1 MFTHCYIAEQVLKK
15 LKKKK
20 LISSAGKIDDYY
32 FGAIAPDIRYMRPG
46 LKREITHDPFGK
58 DRVLED
64 KKFNNYSKAFLAG
77 YETHL
82 IVDDV
87 WSNDKKWL
95 GESIYEFYNVD
106 VNNFA
111 QKFALYGL
119 VDDYFQAEAHSF
131 SPLQYLLNLSQSN
144 QHNLLFDLD
153 FNPLEVTSYRVGS
166 LLYLREPGI
175 DTINIFSFITFNL
188 EEKAVRSILNQK
200 PNLTSFLRKFK
211 KESIKRCVDSL
222 EEKL

>member
-1 MFTHCYIAEQVLKK
+1 MAFMFTHCYIAEQVLKK

-20 LISSAGKIDDYY
+20 LISSAGKIDDY
-32 FGAIAPDIRYMRPG
+32 
-46 LKREITHDPFGK
+46 
-58 DRVLED
+58 
-64 KKFNNYSKAFLAG
+64 
-77 YETHL
+77 
-82 IVDDV
+82 
-87 WSNDKKWL
+87 
-95 GESIYEFYNVD
+95 
-106 VNNFA
+106 
-111 QKFALYGL
+111 
-119 VDDYFQAEAHSF
+119 YFQAEAHSF